1 MVRDGYATDVH
12 QAPRLMWWQ
21 VRALLVFNEKELTGL
36 KDNSKLKQG
45 TLLRLPQIHVTKL
58 EDETCTSIATRFGQS
73 SIWPERTSFS
83 GLELLELQ
91 NKASGVRSA
100 CLHYP
105 FVHHPVLA
113 IANPNP

>member
-58 EDETCTSIATRFGQS
+58 EDETCTSIAARFGQNK
-73 SIWPERTSFS
+73 IWPERTSFS

-100 CLHYP
+100 SLPSLSLRSPSRACHR
-105 FVHHPVLA
+105 
-113 IANPNP
+113 